1 MLCLHATTCHH
12 IASREHPPSRCSPSG
27 RSLPHSAPWSHS
39 CVSLPRVSSCCP
51 ISRLQPSR
59 EDAVCG
65 QPHEQTEIPKFNVP
79 LLDAHSWG
87 LNAEVSSA
95 MRLGTPGSQGVL
107 VTLLWV
113 VSVVPAPET
122 AWGLRGHFPRAVGAG
137 RRVFWRQLEP
147 ASLGNLFTHG
157 DVLGVV
163 CGFSQS
169 LTNIY

>member
-1 MLCLHATTCHH
+1 MSARHH
-12 IASREHPPSRCSPSG
+12 IAIRVPLPPRCSPSS
-27 RSLPHSAPWSHS
+27 RSLPHSAPGSHA
-39 CVSLPRVSSCCP
+39 CVSSPRVSSCRP
-51 ISRLQPSR
+51 VSRLQPSR

-65 QPHEQTEIPKFNVP
+65 QPHEQTEIPKFSVP

-87 LNAEVSSA
+87 LDAEVSSP

-113 VSVVPAPET
+113 ISVVPAPET
-122 AWGLRGHFPRAVGAG
+122 ARGSWGHFPRAVGAG
-137 RRVFWRQLEP
+137 RRGFWRQLEP

-157 DVLGVV
+157 DVLGVA